1 MTPEEGGNS
10 QTVPSCVPGYGGQT
24 ADSLPATNPFTGT
37 EGAKIWNTI
46 THTLFGSSSNM
57 PQRGSSSGLIDI
69 ESKWEQDYANYKYLQ
84 SVQPYAQ
91 TIANEAQTAL
101 DKAQD
106 AANKI
111 AAAKQLADQNTGDS
125 ASDAAAA
132 AQAKAD
138 IQSALQDV
146 AAANSAG
153 EAIKAAMSSAAAQ
166 HASAKVR
173 LPPRLQSAGPRWTC
187 PRLPTRPPFTPPR
200 TWMR

>member
-46 THTLFGSSSNM
+46 THTLFDYSSNM